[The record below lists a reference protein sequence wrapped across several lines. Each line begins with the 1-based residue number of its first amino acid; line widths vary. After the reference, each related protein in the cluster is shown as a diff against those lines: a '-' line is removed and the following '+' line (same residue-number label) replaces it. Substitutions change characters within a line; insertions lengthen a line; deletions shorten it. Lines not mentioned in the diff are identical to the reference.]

1 MNARPPVA
9 VLGCGRMG
17 RGLAQAF
24 AYAGFPVRL
33 IDAKPR
39 APAAAEQALCEAKA
53 EIERGLAFLAECAVL
68 PASTLPETL
77 ARVEC
82 VAESGMRR
90 GLAGAKAVFEGVPE
104 VLETKRALLGRL
116 GGLIDADAVVASTT
130 STFLVDTLAQSAPDA
145 ARFINT
151 HWLNPAPL
159 IPLVEVSPGTA
170 TAPEVT
176 RQMVSWLEAAGKVPV
191 ICAAAP
197 GFIVPRIQALAMNE
211 AARLVEEGVASA
223 ADIDKA
229 TRVGFGIRFAILG
242 LIEFIDWGGG
252 DILYYADNYLK
263 DALGADRF
271 AVPRVVADNMRN
283 GRIGVKTGSG
293 FHDYRNRDVAAYQRE
308 TVRRL
313 VGLLRHLDLLA
324 PPGGRG

>member
-1 MNARPPVA
+1 MSARPVVA

-17 RGLAQAF
+17 RGLAQSF

-33 IDAKPR
+33 IDAKHR
-39 APAAAEQALCEAKA
+39 APAEAEQALSEAKA
-53 EIERGLAFLAECAVL
+53 EVERDLTVLAECGVM
-68 PASTLPETL
+68 PASDVPRIL

-82 VAESGMRR
+82 LAEPEMPQ
-90 GLAGAKAVFEGVPE
+90 GLAGAKSIFEGVPE
-104 VLETKRALLGRL
+104 VLETKRALMARL
-116 GGLIDADAVVASTT
+116 NGLIDPDAIVASTT
-130 STFLVDTLAQSAPDA
+130 STFLVDTLAGSAPDA
-145 ARFINT
+145 TRFINT

-159 IPLVEVSPGTA
+159 IPLVEISPGTA

-176 RQMVSWLEAAGKVPV
+176 RQMVAWLETAGKVPV

-223 ADIDKA
+223 ADVDKA
-229 TRVGFGIRFAILG
+229 TRVGFGIRFVILG

-263 DALGADRF
+263 DALSADRF
-271 AVPRVVADNMRN
+271 AVPDVVADNMQN
-283 GRIGVKTGSG
+283 GRIGVKTGVG
-293 FHDYRNRDVAAYQRE
+293 FHDYRDRDVAAYQRE
-308 TVRRL
+308 TIGRL
-313 VGLLRHLDLLA
+313 IGLLRHLDLLA
-324 PPGGRG
+324 PPGGRD

>member
-1 MNARPPVA
+1 MSARPVVA
-9 VLGCGRMG
+9 MLGCGRMG

-24 AYAGFPVRL
+24 AYAGYPVRL
-33 IDAKPR
+33 IDAKHRP
-39 APAAAEQALCEAKA
+39 PAEAQQALAEAKA
-53 EIERGLAFLAECAVL
+53 EIARGLTFLSECGVV
-68 PASTLPETL
+68 PASEVPKIL
-77 ARVEC
+77 ARVEYLT
-82 VAESGMRR
+82 EPQMPQ
-90 GLAGAKAVFEGVPE
+90 GLAGAKAIFEGVPE
-104 VLETKRALLGRL
+104 VLETKRALLARIN
-116 GGLIDADAVVASTT
+116 GLIDPDAVIASTT
-130 STFLVDTLAQSAPDA
+130 STFLVDTLAESAPDPI
-145 ARFINT
+145 RFINT

-176 RQMVSWLEAAGKVPV
+176 QQMVSWLETAGKVPV

-223 ADIDKA
+223 ADVDKA

-263 DALGADRF
+263 DALDAERF
-271 AVPRVVADNMRN
+271 AAPDVVADNMRN
-283 GRIGVKTGSG
+283 GRIGVKTGTG
-293 FHDYRNRDVAAYQRE
+293 FHDYRGRDVAAYQQE
-308 TVRRL
+308 TISRL
-313 VGLLRHLDLLA
+313 IGLLRHLDLLA

>member
-1 MNARPPVA
+1 MSARPVVA

-33 IDAKPR
+33 IDAKRRPPAEADHALAEAR
-39 APAAAEQALCEAKA
+39 AEV
-53 EIERGLAFLAECAVL
+53 ERGLAFLAECSVV
-68 PASTLPETL
+68 PAGEVPEIL

-82 VAESGMRR
+82 VTEPDSPQA
-90 GLAGAKAVFEGVPE
+90 LAGAKAIFEAVPE
-104 VLETKRALLGRL
+104 VLETKKTLLNRL
-116 GGLIDADAVVASTT
+116 NPLVDPDAIVASTT
-130 STFLVDTLAQSAPDA
+130 STILVDALAESAPNPT
-145 ARFINT
+145 RFINT

-159 IPLVEVSPGTA
+159 IPLVEVSPGAA

-176 RQMVSWLEAAGKVPV
+176 RQMVSWLETAGKVPV

-223 ADIDKA
+223 ADVDKA

-242 LIEFIDWGGG
+242 LVEFIDWGGG

-263 DALGADRF
+263 DALGAERF
-271 AVPRVVADNMRN
+271 AAPRVVADNMRS
-283 GRIGVKTGSG
+283 GRIGVKSGAG
-293 FHDYRNRDVAAYQRE
+293 FHDYRDRDVTAYQRE
-308 TVRRL
+308 TVSRL

-324 PPGGRG
+324 PPGGRR